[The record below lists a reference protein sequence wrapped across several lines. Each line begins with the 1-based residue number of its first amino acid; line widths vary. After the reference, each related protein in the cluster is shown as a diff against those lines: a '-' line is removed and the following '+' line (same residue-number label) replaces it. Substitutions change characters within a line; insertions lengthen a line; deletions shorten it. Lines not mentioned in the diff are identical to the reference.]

1 MYFVKIINNKKL
13 NCLLFKYNLLD
24 LLTKMN
30 PTDTNLPIQENDNG
44 EIIFDFSKMRKRKS
58 KNKRDTTTTT
68 VSVITDE
75 PAPNYDYPWL
85 LARLYDN
92 IVVKDQ
98 QDKLYPNAAQ
108 VHSQN
113 KITSV
118 ANFDDIVK
126 SIRIGNIED
135 LTDSKK
141 HFANYLLSELS
152 CGGYF
157 SNSTLVLMGRFTA
170 TRIDNVCLKY
180 IDIHIRC
187 LNCKKFNTVLFK
199 NTEVRKYA
207 IECGCGSKRT
217 LPTVVEKTL
226 ENKKRK

>member
-1 MYFVKIINNKKL
+1 
-13 NCLLFKYNLLD
+13 
-24 LLTKMN
+24 MN
-30 PTDTNLPIQENDNG
+30 PTDTNLPIQENENG
-44 EIIFDFSKMRKRKS
+44 EIIFDFSKMKKRKS
-58 KNKRDTTTTT
+58 KNKRDATT
-68 VSVITDE
+68 VVTDE
-75 PAPNYDYPWL
+75 PAPNYEYSWL
-85 LARLYDN
+85 LARLYAN

-98 QDKLYPNAAQ
+98 QEKLYPNAAQ
-108 VHSQN
+108 VHNQN

-118 ANFDDIVK
+118 TNFDDIVK
-126 SIRIGNIED
+126 SIRIGNTDD

-157 SNSTLVLMGRFTA
+157 SNSTLVLSGKFAA

-199 NTEVRKYA
+199 NTDVRKYA
-207 IECGCGSKRT
+207 IECGCGAKRI
-217 LPTVVEKTL
+217 LPIVVEKNL
-226 ENKKRK
+226 ENKKKK

>member
-1 MYFVKIINNKKL
+1 
-13 NCLLFKYNLLD
+13 
-24 LLTKMN
+24 MN

-44 EIIFDFSKMRKRKS
+44 DIIIDFSKMKKRKS
-58 KNKRDTTTTT
+58 KHKRDATDATATA
-68 VSVITDE
+68 SVVTDE
-75 PAPNYDYPWL
+75 PAPNYEYSWL
-85 LARLYDN
+85 LARLYTN

-98 QDKLYPNAAQ
+98 QEKLYPNTAQ
-108 VHSQN
+108 VHNQN

-118 ANFDDIVK
+118 TNFDDIVK
-126 SIRIGNIED
+126 SIRIGNTDD

-157 SNSTLVLMGRFTA
+157 SNSTLILSGKFAA

-199 NTEVRKYA
+199 NTDVRKYA
-207 IECGCGSKRT
+207 IECGCGAKRI
-217 LPTVVEKTL
+217 LPIVVEKNL
-226 ENKKRK
+226 ENKKKK

>member
-1 MYFVKIINNKKL
+1 
-13 NCLLFKYNLLD
+13 
-24 LLTKMN
+24 MN
-30 PTDTNLPIQENDNG
+30 HTDTNFPFQENDNG
-44 EIIFDFSKMRKRKS
+44 DITIDFSKMTKRKVKS
-58 KNKRDTTTTT
+58 KRAATATTT
-68 VSVITDE
+68 VSVVTEE
-75 PAPNYDYPWL
+75 PPPNYDYSWL
-85 LARLYDN
+85 LARLYAN
-92 IVVKDQ
+92 IIVKDQ
-98 QDKLYPNAAQ
+98 QEKLYPNAAQ
-108 VHSQN
+108 VHNQN

-126 SIRIGNIED
+126 SIRIGNTDD

-157 SNSTLVLMGRFTA
+157 SNSTLVLSGKFAA

-199 NTEVRKYA
+199 NTDVRKYA
-207 IECGCGSKRT
+207 IECGCGAKRI
-217 LPTVVEKTL
+217 LPIVTERNL
-226 ENKKRK
+226 ENKKKK